1 MKKTILIIAIALVIA
16 GIIVGIA
23 HCSKSDDKISAETW
37 VVNQADR
44 IDTLKKYAENLD
56 EVYTLYII
64 GDMSSY
70 DFSNELKILQSQF
83 NACYL
88 EYKEH
93 LSEQGTKDMDAIYED
108 MQHLLFDSVTESQ
121 TPKTPEEISY
131 VKIAYQE
138 DLLMNIT
145 DYLAV
150 YTMIVHEE

>member
-1 MKKTILIIAIALVIA
+1 
-16 GIIVGIA
+16 
-23 HCSKSDDKISAETW
+23 
-37 VVNQADR
+37 
-44 IDTLKKYAENLD
+44 
-56 EVYTLYII
+56 
-64 GDMSSY
+64 
-70 DFSNELKILQSQF
+70 
-83 NACYL
+83 
-88 EYKEH
+88 
-93 LSEQGTKDMDAIYED
+93 MDAIYED